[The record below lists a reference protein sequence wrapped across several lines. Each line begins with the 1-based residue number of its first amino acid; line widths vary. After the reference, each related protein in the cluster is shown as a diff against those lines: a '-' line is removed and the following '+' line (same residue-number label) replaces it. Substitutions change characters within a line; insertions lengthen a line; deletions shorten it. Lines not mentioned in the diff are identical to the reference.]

1 MQENTIVIHSILKKK
16 NYRAKFLISS
26 ILKSKIDKDNFFK
39 KINKKER
46 KSWKKKKSNFEKKI
60 KNKQKTIKVEK
71 KKNLF

>member
-1 MQENTIVIHSILKKK
+1 MWENTVKIHSILKEK
-16 NYRAKFLISS
+16 NYKAKFLTSS

-60 KNKQKTIKVEK
+60 KNKQKTGKIEK

>member
-39 KINKKER
+39 KINKKES
-46 KSWKKKKSNFEKKI
+46 KSWKKR
-60 KNKQKTIKVEK
+60 KVILK
-71 KKNLF
+71 KK